1 MSVTAPVPYRF
12 GRLALRCWAISVGL
26 FVLAFLAGIVAS
38 ITGPGDDSVR
48 TYAPLFFPG
57 AIGLV
62 TTPLLIAA
70 VVLSIRSFVAEG
82 ANVRAVFAHVLSLLA
97 LVPAAFIVYF
107 AVNMLFWGAR

>member
-1 MSVTAPVPYRF
+1 MSQLEPRPYRL
-12 GRLALRCWAISVGL
+12 GRLALRCWSIAVGL
-26 FVLAFLAGIVAS
+26 FVLAFFAGIVAS

-57 AIGLV
+57 AVGLV

-70 VVLSIRSFVAEG
+70 VVLSIRSFVTEG

-97 LVPAAFIVYF
+97 LLPAAFILYF
-107 AVNMLFWGAR
+107 AANLLFSR